1 MSLTLNN
8 VTVKP
13 FLKWYFKCIQVK
25 MSATFNKGSFKFWSF
40 LNEIKP
46 TLIDGGNLF
55 VDKCTEYLHSFKYC
69 DVKLAGI

>member
-1 MSLTLNN
+1 
-8 VTVKP
+8 
-13 FLKWYFKCIQVK
+13 